1 MHIERKTAPNLAP
14 PPGYAHVA
22 IASGHRLVLTAGGVP
37 LDAQGNLVGEGDVAA
52 QTRQVIANLVEQLRL
67 AGATPEDV
75 LKTTV
80 YVVATENPDLVTAWQ
95 EVQASPLAPAASTL
109 LGVACLGYTGQLVE
123 IEAIAAQE

>member
-1 MHIERKTAPNLAP
+1 MHIERKTSPNLAP

-37 LDAQGNLVGEGDVAA
+37 LDAEGNLVGEGDVAA
-52 QTRQVIANLVEQLRL
+52 QTRQVISNLLEQLQL
-67 AGATPEDV
+67 AGATPGDV

-80 YVVATENPDLVTAWQ
+80 YVVSTENPALVAAWQ

-109 LGVACLGYTGQLVE
+109 LGVASLGYTGQMVE
-123 IEAIAAQE
+123 IEAIAALE

>member
-37 LDAQGNLVGEGDVAA
+37 LNAQGNLVGAGDVAA

-80 YVVATENPDLVTAWQ
+80 YVVATANPDLVTAWEQ
-95 EVQASPLAPAASTL
+95 VQASPLAPAASTL

-123 IEAIAAQE
+123 IEAIAALE

>member
-1 MHIERKTAPNLAP
+1 MHIERKTSPNLAP

-37 LDAQGNLVGEGDVAA
+37 LDAEGNLVGEGDVPA
-52 QTRQVIANLVEQLRL
+52 QTRQVIANLLEQLRL
-67 AGATPEDV
+67 AGATPDDV

-80 YVVATENPDLVTAWQ
+80 YVVSTENPALVAAWQ

-123 IEAIAAQE
+123 IEAIAALE

>member
-1 MHIERKTAPNLAP
+1 MHIERKTSPNLAS

-37 LDAQGNLVGEGDVAA
+37 LDAQGNLVGEGDVPA
-52 QTRQVIANLVEQLRL
+52 QTRQVIANLIEQLRL

-80 YVVATENPDLVTAWQ
+80 YVVAAENPHLIAAWEQ
-95 EVQASPLAPAASTL
+95 VQASPLAPAASTL
-109 LGVACLGYTGQLVE
+109 LGVASLGYTGQLVE
-123 IEAIAAQE
+123 IEAIAALV

>member
-1 MHIERKTAPNLAP
+1 MHIERKTSPDLAP

-37 LDAQGNLVGEGDVAA
+37 LDAQGNLVGEGDVVA
-52 QTRQVIANLVEQLRL
+52 QTKQVIANLLEQLRL
-67 AGATPEDV
+67 AGANPEDV

-80 YVVATENPDLVTAWQ
+80 YVAATENSDLVTVWQ

-109 LGVACLGYTGQLVE
+109 LGVACLGYSGQLVE
-123 IEAIAAQE
+123 IEAIAALE